1 MKRRI
6 TLLLT
11 IVLALIAV
19 PAFSE
24 MTKKDLQK
32 MYMEFL
38 TNEGYRPSIDSDG
51 DIAFKAEGGEYCII
65 VDEDDLEYFCLLYPG
80 IYSIDNDDE
89 KAKAAIA
96 AGYVNSRVK
105 VAKIVLTRD
114 MVSIAVQIYVANP
127 KDFGQFFPRMLR
139 AVQSAVSSFREKLE
153 ELEQ

>member
-1 MKRRI
+1 MKRRM

-11 IVLALIAV
+11 IVLALIAI

-32 MYMEFL
+32 MYMDFL

-65 VDEDDLEYFCLLYPG
+65 VDEDDLEYFCLLYPR
-80 IYSIDNDDE
+80 IYTIDNDDE
-89 KAKAAIA
+89 RAKAAIA
-96 AGYVNSRVK
+96 AGYVNSRIK
-105 VAKIVLTRD
+105 VAKMVLTRD
-114 MVSIAVQIYVANP
+114 AISIAVQIYVGEP
-127 KDFGQFFPRMLR
+127 KDFAQFFPRMLR
-139 AVQSAVSSFREKLE
+139 AVQSAVATFSEKLK

>member
-38 TNEGYRPSIDSDG
+38 TNEGYRPSIDSD
-51 DIAFKAEGGEYCII
+51 APSPSSEGG
-65 VDEDDLEYFCLLYPG
+65 DTA
-80 IYSIDNDDE
+80 S
-89 KAKAAIA
+89 
-96 AGYVNSRVK
+96 SW
-105 VAKIVLTRD
+105 TRTLW
-114 MVSIAVQIYVANP
+114 STSASL
-127 KDFGQFFPRMLR
+127 PRNL
-139 AVQSAVSSFREKLE
+139 FY
-153 ELEQ
+153 